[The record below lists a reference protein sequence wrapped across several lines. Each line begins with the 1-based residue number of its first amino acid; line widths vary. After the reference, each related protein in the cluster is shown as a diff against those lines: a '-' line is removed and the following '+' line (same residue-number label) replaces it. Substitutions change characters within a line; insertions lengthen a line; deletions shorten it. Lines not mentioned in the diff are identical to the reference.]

1 MKIVLTLIMLLY
13 SLYLNA
19 QVLTVEVTGLRNNK
33 GEIRLAFFSDS
44 ESFDND
50 KPDFEKVLS
59 KEKYYNSGNVTI
71 SFDDIPAGKYGIA
84 LLDDMNKDT
93 KMNYN
98 FIGIPREGFG
108 FSDYYSSG
116 FSRPDLSDFIFE
128 FYNDKTV
135 KIKVRYIY

>member
-33 GEIRLAFFSDS
+33 GEIRLAFFSVS
-44 ESFDND
+44 EAFDND
-50 KPDFEKVLS
+50 DPDFEKVLS
-59 KEKYYNSGNVTI
+59 KTKYCDKGNITI

-84 LLDDMNKDT
+84 LLDDVNKDT

-98 FIGIPREGFG
+98 FFGIPREGFG